1 VMSAL
6 CQRRTHAPIHSIIS
20 LAVASGA
27 CATFRPSA
35 FAVFRFMP
43 NSNLVGLAPRLRTT
57 RKIKAIRKGNCDQR
71 NGSADS
77 LQRANGGR
85 TKSFLVRIRHREGKY
100 PTSALPLA
108 ADADRSAVLFWQRSP
123 GNARAVFSALWQSI
137 KACIQCQV
145 HHART
150 PCVIRCSCLYLRRC
164 R

>member
-1 VMSAL
+1 MHRSARSFRWRL
-6 CQRRTHAPIHSIIS
+6 QAAPARR
-20 LAVASGA
+20 SGQA
-27 CATFRPSA
+27 LS
-35 FAVFRFMP
+35 RF
-43 NSNLVGLAPRLRTT
+43 SNLCPIQTWSASPQGLGRRGKSRQLEKEIVISGT
-57 RKIKAIRKGNCDQR
+57 
-71 NGSADS
+71 GSADS

-137 KACIQCQV
+137 KACIQWQV

>member
-1 VMSAL
+1 MMSAL
-6 CQRRTHAPIHSIIS
+6 CQRRTRAPIHSIIS

-108 ADADRSAVLFWQRSP
+108 ADADRALCCF
-123 GNARAVFSALWQSI
+123 GNDHQEMLAPSLAPYGSQ
-137 KACIQCQV
+137 
-145 HHART
+145 
-150 PCVIRCSCLYLRRC
+150 
-164 R
+164 